1 MAANGDY
8 RTHSER
14 KRRNEENLL
23 CLMKV
28 SKLNLEDSRL
38 IGQLEPAHSFGCL
51 ERRQPGKRV
60 SEK

>member
-1 MAANGDY
+1 
-8 RTHSER
+8 
-14 KRRNEENLL
+14 
-23 CLMKV
+23 MKV